1 MSYGNDN
8 IATMILKTLTN
19 KSDIFQPTANG
30 EIPQYNKCN
39 FCDKVFLNQLY
50 LKSHISRRHMNM
62 VAEYPQRDEKD
73 GQSNVNNADH
83 ENSKLTGEINDLKL
97 KIKEMEVL
105 ITNNNKVV
113 MESTNIP
120 KYNSVDNK
128 KEMKDAEVST
138 NNEDVFEKL
147 EEWKKAEQESHSKE
161 INLLKNQIFETLNSF
176 RVTEKK
182 QSDDNK
188 NILVEQLNVTIK
200 EQGAEILALKQA
212 LTHSV
217 IYKINY
223 LFHVVMFFFPLF
235 NSIMVPTKL
244 FYFQKLKSEAENKE
258 RRKEVEEQMMFWT
271 KRDETQSKQYEL
283 LLEKLNEVAKEARES
298 RALAE
303 AERQR
308 AGKLEAL
315 LKEKQ
320 NDRNR
325 EIQDSTDADEVLY
338 KN

>member
-1 MSYGNDN
+1 
-8 IATMILKTLTN
+8 
-19 KSDIFQPTANG
+19 
-30 EIPQYNKCN
+30 
-39 FCDKVFLNQLY
+39 
-50 LKSHISRRHMNM
+50 
-62 VAEYPQRDEKD
+62 
-73 GQSNVNNADH
+73 
-83 ENSKLTGEINDLKL
+83 
-97 KIKEMEVL
+97 
-105 ITNNNKVV
+105 
-113 MESTNIP
+113 
-120 KYNSVDNK
+120 
-128 KEMKDAEVST
+128 
-138 NNEDVFEKL
+138 
-147 EEWKKAEQESHSKE
+147 
-161 INLLKNQIFETLNSF
+161 
-176 RVTEKK
+176 
-182 QSDDNK
+182 
-188 NILVEQLNVTIK
+188 
-200 EQGAEILALKQA
+200 
-212 LTHSV
+212 
-217 IYKINY
+217 
-223 LFHVVMFFFPLF
+223 MFFFPLI
-235 NSIMVPTKL
+235 NSVMVPTEL